1 MNDLV
6 KEKIGSIEF
15 RLMSPKMI
23 QKMGVVKITTPE
35 LYDIDSYPVDGGLM
49 DLRMGVVDPGLRCRT
64 CGSKVKECL
73 GHFGVIELARPV
85 IHIKYINWIN
95 NFLTSTCR
103 KCGRILLS
111 DEVLRKYDEKLKNI
125 SLQKGDIDKWAFIK
139 EIIKKAKNVKKC
151 PHCEEEQLK
160 IKFDKPSFFNEE
172 GTRLTPIDIRERL
185 ERIPDNDLEYLGLN
199 PEAGRPEWM
208 ILTLLPVPPVTA
220 RPSITLETGA
230 KSEDDLTH
238 KLGDIV
244 RTNQRLYENLNA
256 GAPEII
262 IEDLWDLLQYHV
274 TTFFTN
280 NINQIPPARHRSG
293 RPLKTLEERIK
304 SKEGRFR
311 KNLAGKRVD
320 FSARTVISPDPR
332 IKINEVG
339 IPILMAMDLT
349 FPETVTEWNIKWLKK
364 FVENGPKKYPGA
376 NYVITKEGKRKKIT
390 DETKEV
396 VLKELAP
403 GYIVE
408 RHLINGDWAIFNR
421 QPSLHKM
428 SMMGHKV
435 KILPYK
441 TFRLN
446 LCVTRPYNADF
457 DGDEMNLHIPQN
469 DEARSE
475 VEVLMNVINNMI
487 TPRYGL
493 PIIGAIQDQITGNYL
508 LTKNEVYLEKKEAI
522 NLLSS
527 LGGFNIES
535 LPKPKKIRDG
545 KEFWTGKQ
553 IFSILLPKDLN
564 FETINK
570 SDEKVVIKKG
580 ELVEGTIDAKII
592 GAGKG
597 ILLQEFYTKYG
608 PEKTSQ
614 FLQAIS
620 LLGINYLAQRGFS
633 VYISDTDLSQELV
646 KKIKQ
651 RLEEAENQAYEVIAK
666 YKSNNMEAYPGRT
679 LRETL
684 EVKIMDIL
692 NRARNEISNIVEKN
706 LKENPTIVMAE
717 SGARGS
723 ALNLALI
730 AATVGQQAL
739 RGTRINKGYKKRAL
753 PHFEKEDLGPMARGF
768 VKHGY
773 KGGLNATEFF
783 FHAMAGRDSMMDTGM
798 RTPKSGYLQRRL
810 VNAML
815 DLKVWKDGSVR
826 NASGQIVQFEYGDD
840 KVDVTK
846 SKGGKIYEG
855 DKK

>member
-1 MNDLV
+1 MDEII
-6 KEKIGSIEF
+6 KEKIKSIEF

-85 IHIKYINWIN
+85 IHIKYVDWIN
-95 NFLTSTCR
+95 NFLSGTCR

-111 DEVLRKYDEKLKNI
+111 DEVLRKYDEKIRNI
-125 SLQKGDIDKWAFIK
+125 SEQKGDMDKWIFIK
-139 EIIKKAKNVKKC
+139 EIIKKAKNAKKC
-151 PHCEEEQLK
+151 PHCGEEQLK
-160 IKFDKPSFFNEE
+160 IKLEKPYTFTEE
-172 GTRLTPIDIRERL
+172 GIKLTPIDIRERL

-208 ILTLLPVPPVTA
+208 VLTLLPVPPVTA

-244 RTNQRLYENLNA
+244 RTNQRLFENLNA

-262 IEDLWDLLQYHV
+262 VEDLWGLLQYHV

-280 NINQIPPARHRSG
+280 NVSQIPPARHRSG

-339 IPILMAMDLT
+339 IPLPIAMDLT
-349 FPETVTEWNIKWLKK
+349 FPETVTEWNIDWLRK
-364 FVENGPKKYPGA
+364 FVENGPDKYPGA
-376 NYVITKEGKRKKIT
+376 NYIITKDGKRKRIT
-390 DETKEV
+390 SETKEV
-396 VLKELAP
+396 ILEELSP
-403 GYIVE
+403 GYVVE
-408 RHLINGDWAIFNR
+408 RHLINGDWAVFNR

-428 SMMGHKV
+428 SMMGHRIKV
-435 KILPYK
+435 LPYK

-446 LCVTRPYNADF
+446 LCVTKPYNADF
-457 DGDEMNLHIPQN
+457 DGDEMNLHVPQN

-475 VEVLMNVINNMI
+475 ADILMNVINNMI

-508 LTKNEVYLEKKEAI
+508 LTKGDVYLNKKQVV
-522 NLLSS
+522 NLVSS
-527 LGGFNIES
+527 LSGFGVDS
-535 LPKPKKIRDG
+535 LPTPKKKTKDG
-545 KEFWTGKQ
+545 EFWTGKQ
-553 IFSILLPKDLN
+553 VFSMLLPKDLSV
-564 FETINK
+564 EMINK
-570 SDEKVVIKKG
+570 ADEKVVIKNG
-580 ELVEGTIDAKII
+580 ELIEGTIDAKII

-597 ILLQEFYTKYG
+597 VLLQEFYEKYG
-608 PEKTSQ
+608 SEKTSQ

-633 VYISDTDLSQELV
+633 VYISDTDLSKELLT
-646 KKIKQ
+646 KIKQ
-651 RLEEAENQAYEVIAK
+651 RLEQAENEAYEIIAK
-666 YKSNNMEAYPGRT
+666 YKNNDMEAYPGRT

-692 NRARNEISNIVEKN
+692 NRARNEISSIVEKN
-706 LKENPTIVMAE
+706 LKESPTIIMAE

-739 RGTRINKGYKKRAL
+739 RGTRINKGYKKRPL
-753 PHFEKEDLGPMARGF
+753 PHFERDDLGPTARGF
-768 VKHGY
+768 VKHSY
-773 KGGLNATEFF
+773 KGGLNAIEFF

-815 DLKVWKDGSVR
+815 DLKVWDDNSVR
-826 NASGQIVQFEYGDD
+826 NASGQIIQFKYGDD
-840 KVDVTK
+840 CVDVTK
-846 SKGGKIYEG
+846 SKGGKIYTG
-855 DKK
+855 GKK